1 MEEEEQEEQPAGQPS
16 QTPEL
21 MKKPGSHPKQREVLQ
36 DVQPSEHLVQLAP
49 LRKKGGR
56 QVRQLEPS
64 EQLEQWP
71 WTEEQ
76 ARQAPEL
83 RYWPTGQLRQVELEE
98 QEGQPHGRQEGP
110 SR

>member
-1 MEEEEQEEQPAGQPS
+1 M
-16 QTPEL
+16 
-21 MKKPGSHPKQREVLQ
+21 
-36 DVQPSEHLVQLAP
+36 
-49 LRKKGGR
+49 
-56 QVRQLEPS
+56 RQLEPS

-98 QEGQPHGRQEGP
+98 QEGQPHGRQEAP